1 MAVFARKMHNK
12 RFQTRHVAAAA
23 AGSAVHS
30 DTIKQRKAM
39 SGKTISIALSALIA
53 STATL
58 ALAAAMKIDPAKS
71 AVSAVFKQMGV
82 PVEARFTRFSAQVSY
97 DNAKPQEAKASVEID
112 IPSFDLGDPDYN
124 REVQKKEWFN
134 GSQFPKASFVS
145 TRIQAIAPGKLD
157 VSGKL
162 TIKGKTADVSFPLN
176 VRKEGE
182 QQVFEGSL
190 PIKRLAF
197 GIGEGEWKDTSI
209 VADEVVIKFRVSG
222 R

>member
-1 MAVFARKMHNK
+1 
-12 RFQTRHVAAAA
+12 
-23 AGSAVHS
+23 
-30 DTIKQRKAM
+30 M
-39 SGKTISIALSALIA
+39 SSKKISIALSALIA
-53 STATL
+53 SIASL
-58 ALAAAMKIDPAKS
+58 ALAATLKVDPAKS
-71 AVSAVFKQMGV
+71 SVSAVFKQMGV
-82 PVEARFTRFSAQVSY
+82 PVEAKFTRFSAQVTFDS
-97 DNAKPQEAKASVEID
+97 AKPQEGKASVEID

-145 TRIQAIAPGKLD
+145 TRIQAPAPGKLE

-176 VRKEGE
+176 LKKEGD

-197 GIGEGEWKDTSI
+197 SIGEGEWKDTSI
-209 VADEVVIKFRVSG
+209 VADEVVIKFRVVG